1 MIHVCFGLYDKDGRY
16 SKFTATTIASI
27 FANTSSK
34 VTAHILHDNTLTL
47 DNRDKFIYLAG
58 KYGQQIK
65 FYNVEKICAADIK
78 IICQLMSE
86 GAMFERFSIGAV
98 YRLLIANVLPT
109 DVEKLFYFDSD
120 IIFNL
125 DIKELAEINLA
136 GKPFAAVSEFD
147 IGLTNPHFYSAH
159 NLVATNAIAYTEYFN
174 SAVLIID
181 LNYWR
186 TNFKLL
192 NEGLNYVA
200 QNTDCNYFDQDVLN
214 YCFGKNYF
222 HLSEKYNC
230 WVIIERKKTSLT
242 RKAIYH
248 YVSQSLGLNMQDNFN
263 SLWFKYFFET
273 PFFDKE
279 SLGRIYEGVQQ
290 LQHKEKSNLIW
301 LSKAMAGKQRAFFI
315 LPHNLEA
322 LKRIF
327 NIEDNEEIISADSP
341 NSFIRMVNS
350 MGGGDKIFFV
360 FALNFRKI
368 SIGLTNA
375 GFVEGKDFVNG
386 MIFLSEFQGVPLNSY
401 QLVKA
406 M

>member
-125 DIKELAEINLA
+125 DLKELAEINLA

-147 IGLTNPHFYSAH
+147 IGLTNPQFYSAH
-159 NLVATNAIAYTEYFN
+159 NLVTTNVIAYTEYFN

-186 TNFKLL
+186 TNFNLL

-200 QNTDCNYFDQDVLN
+200 RNTDCNYLDQDVLN

-222 HLSEKYNC
+222 HLPEKYNC
-230 WVIIERKKTSLT
+230 WVVFERRKTSST

-248 YVSQSLGLNMQDNFN
+248 YVSQSLGLNMQDKFN

-279 SLGRIYEGVQQ
+279 SFGRIYEGVQQ

-301 LSKAMAGKQRAFFI
+301 LSKTMAGKRRAFFI
-315 LPHNLEA
+315 LPHNIEA
-322 LKRIF
+322 LKQIF
-327 NIEDNEEIISADSP
+327 SIEDDEEIISADSP
-341 NSFIRMVNS
+341 DAFISMVNS
-350 MGGGDKIFFV
+350 MRGGAIKY
-360 FALNFRKI
+360 
-368 SIGLTNA
+368 
-375 GFVEGKDFVNG
+375 
-386 MIFLSEFQGVPLNSY
+386 FLYSH
-401 QLVKA
+401 
-406 M
+406 